1 MELCESV
8 AFLLIKGN
16 TVLAEKRKL
25 TKKVMPG
32 ALALPSGHLE
42 EGEAPE
48 GALQREVRE
57 ELGIV
62 PRDRYYVCT
71 LLHRSQEFRKLHY
84 FAMHHWEG
92 AMANHEADALVWVP
106 FDEVETFDLDVDRIA
121 IGEYL
126 RVYQAQRQHS
136 APPGDA
142 APAHAA
148 LQPGDKVIW
157 WKRIAGGDYVSPVQ
171 ATVLALTAKRVKIEA
186 EDDGEM
192 VIRHVPRESLQRQ
205 G

>member
-25 TKKVMPG
+25 TQKVM
-32 ALALPSGHLE
+32 SGHLE
-42 EGEAPE
+42 EGESPE

-57 ELGIV
+57 ELGIL
-62 PRDRYYVCT
+62 PRERYYVCT
-71 LLHRSQEFRKLHY
+71 LLHRAQEFRKLHY
-84 FAMHHWEG
+84 FAIHSWEG
-92 AMANHEADALVWVP
+92 AMVNHEADALVWVP

-126 RVYQAQRQHS
+126 RVYQAQRQHP

-142 APAHAA
+142 APAHEARGYP
-148 LQPGDKVIW
+148 LK
-157 WKRIAGGDYVSPVQ
+157 AGQLTYDCRYSTMRSMPV
-171 ATVLALTAKRVKIEA
+171 TGGRGFRGLKPLWYNS
-186 EDDGEM
+186 
-192 VIRHVPRESLQRQ
+192 VPP
-205 G
+205 

>member
-1 MELCESV
+1 MGNLRRMHPVGTGSLIDGFAPFECCECHTGFELR
-8 AFLLIKGN
+8 
-16 TVLAEKRKL
+16 TVLLPLCRH
-25 TKKVMPG
+25 
-32 ALALPSGHLE
+32 LPSPHLH
-42 EGEAPE
+42 
-48 GALQREVRE
+48 
-57 ELGIV
+57 
-62 PRDRYYVCT
+62 
-71 LLHRSQEFRKLHY
+71 LLLTQHSILSTCPVFGVHYNY
-84 FAMHHWEG
+84 FAIHHWEG
-92 AMANHEADALVWVP
+92 EMTNHEAEELVWVP